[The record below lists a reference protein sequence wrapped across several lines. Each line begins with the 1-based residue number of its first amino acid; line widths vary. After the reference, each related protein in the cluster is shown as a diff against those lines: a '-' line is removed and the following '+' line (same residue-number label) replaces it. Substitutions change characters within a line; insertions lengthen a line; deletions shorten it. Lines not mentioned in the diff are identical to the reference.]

1 MATVDY
7 LAEAGIR
14 YICDWAVDDQPCD
27 IATAHGT
34 MVAMPYSLEIN
45 DVAAMA
51 VQYQSPEEFLRRMRD
66 TFDRLYEEGA
76 EQPRVMGIAVHPYLC
91 GVAHRIKYFE
101 QGLDYIRGHKD
112 VLFWNGEQLLDWHV
126 GKSAVATR

>member
-1 MATVDY
+1 

-14 YICDWAVDDQPCD
+14 YICDWPVDDQPCD
-27 IATAHGT
+27 LTTAHGT

-45 DVAAMA
+45 DVVALA
-51 VQYQSPEEFLRRMRD
+51 VQHQSPEEFLRRMRD
-66 TFDRLYEEGA
+66 TFDRLYEEGT

-91 GVAHRIKYFE
+91 GSPHRIKYFE

-112 VLFWNGEQLLDWHV
+112 VLFWIGEQLLDWHV
-126 GKSAVATR
+126 GKA